1 MVMAGWLPVALV
13 LAVLGNPWVGPAVA
27 PKRGALDGSSDGG
40 VVLGML
46 RAVISWPGADI
57 RDSREDPVTHVL
69 GRPDH
74 SLHGDVVGL
83 LALSVTL
90 AVLAVVLRVA
100 VRGVAQRRLTV
111 VLVGWGATLVAS
123 LCGGLVLI
131 VDQLTRPEPLIT
143 LWDHVTEPAWYG
155 LVCGLLCG
163 LGALGA
169 QRNARA
175 SSLPPSAGR
184 GADPGL
190 RIGTR
195 RVWLIAL
202 AGWLPAALIVG
213 ALQNPWVTDSVLSW
227 DNETSNDF
235 NPPVPRLLFDELLHD
250 VTSPLA
256 PFGQITGTTGTQKIW
271 EIAGVL
277 ITLVVFAG
285 LLFWGLR
292 GITAHRGGLAVA
304 LTTWGA
310 ALLPTCC
317 GGILVAFSPPQ
328 LVYHGYPPRATA
340 FYVIPAVEHAV
351 TGALLLGWVAALSA
365 LLAYTITDRRTP
377 RTAPLSRKPQS
388 DRSST

>member
-1 MVMAGWLPVALV
+1 
-13 LAVLGNPWVGPAVA
+13 
-27 PKRGALDGSSDGG
+27 
-40 VVLGML
+40 
-46 RAVISWPGADI
+46 
-57 RDSREDPVTHVL
+57 
-69 GRPDH
+69 
-74 SLHGDVVGL
+74 
-83 LALSVTL
+83 
-90 AVLAVVLRVA
+90 
-100 VRGVAQRRLTV
+100 
-111 VLVGWGATLVAS
+111 
-123 LCGGLVLI
+123 VLI